1 MPQYSRHG
9 LLHAVVRANEILL
22 ETLHT
27 EVATV
32 SLLTTAYVH
41 SKSVAI
47 NELLR
52 SKPLFTRNHVIPGP
66 ASSDS
71 IRQPVRALMRE
82 V

>member
-9 LLHAVVRANEILL
+9 RLHAVVRANEILL
-22 ETLHT
+22 ESLHT

-32 SLLTTAYVH
+32 SLLTTVYVH

-47 NELLR
+47 NELLPK
-52 SKPLFTRNHVIPGP
+52 KPHLTRNHVIPGL

-71 IRQPVRALMRE
+71 IRQPVGALMRE